1 MTFKLPTLFTKNS
14 AWLETQQSSILSAAT
29 IISVASMISALSKL
43 FVQRALIGSFFN
55 TPASQEALEAFW
67 FAFQIPDMMFQL
79 IILGALSAAFIP
91 IFTSHKKKNLERAFT
106 MSSIM
111 MNILLLVFI
120 IAGVFVFIFAEP
132 LTLLRTGDQFT
143 PAQIEIVINLTR
155 IMLIAQFFFA
165 ISNFLTG
172 ILQSFQRFVLPAI
185 APILYNLGILLG
197 VFLFADSFGIYSAGM
212 GVVIGA
218 FAHMMIQLP
227 LVLKLGFRYK
237 PTVNLQYAGIKEFF
251 KLMPPRTLA
260 IGASEGRKLVLGFF
274 ATSIG
279 NLSFLMMQLG
289 LTLMAIPI
297 RFFGVSI
304 SQASLPFLS
313 EESSDQDLDKFR
325 GLVLQSLHQIAFLT
339 FPASVLL
346 IILRVPIVRVVF
358 GTGNFPWGSTIITSW
373 ILGILA
379 ISVTVQ
385 ALVHLLIRAFY
396 ALKDTKTP
404 LYISAGDVLLYIL
417 LSFTLL
423 TFFPYQ
429 QPEYKVLGLAIAT
442 SITAFVEFFLFLFLL
457 DKKVGGFAQKAFWVP
472 QIKMVTASFFM
483 AVFLYLPF
491 RIFDELIFDTSKT
504 VELIALSITTGTIG
518 MSVYIYFAALLEIR
532 ELKMVTN
539 LVYTFDKWPK
549 SLLSIREA
557 FLETSVEADDA

>member
-1 MTFKLPTLFTKNS
+1 MTFRLPQLFLNNGK
-14 AWLETQQSSILSAAT
+14 WLEIKQNSILSAAT

-43 FVQRALIGSFFN
+43 FVQRILISHFFS

-91 IFTSHKKKNLERAFT
+91 IFTSQKKQNLERAFT

-111 MNILLLVFI
+111 MNWLLLIFMVVSVVVF
-120 IAGVFVFIFAEP
+120 FLAEP
-132 LTLLRTGDQFT
+132 LTVMRAGNQFT
-143 PAQIEIVINLTR
+143 PAQIEIVINLTK
-155 IMLIAQFFFA
+155 IMLFAQFFFA

-172 ILQSFQRFVLPAI
+172 ILQSFQRFVLPAV
-185 APILYNLGILLG
+185 APILYNLGILVG
-197 VFLFADSFGIYSAGM
+197 VFLFSESFGIYSAGL

-227 LVLKLGFRYK
+227 SVLQLGFRYK
-237 PTVNLQYAGIKEFF
+237 WSLNLKYDGIKEFF
-251 KLMPPRTLA
+251 KLMPPRALS
-260 IGASEGRKLVLGFF
+260 IGANEIRKLLLGFF
-274 ATSIG
+274 ATSLG
-279 NLSFLMMQLG
+279 NLSFLIMQLG
-289 LTLMAIPI
+289 LSLMAIPI

-313 EESSDQDLDKFR
+313 EESSEHDLEKFK

-346 IILRVPIVRVVF
+346 IILKLPIVRLVF
-358 GTGNFPWGSTIITSW
+358 GTNNFPWEATIDTSW
-373 ILGILA
+373 ILAILA
-379 ISVTVQ
+379 VSVTVQ

-404 LYISAGDVLLYIL
+404 LFIAAGDVVLYLL
-417 LSFTLL
+417 LSAFFVNFTD
-423 TFFPYQ
+423 FG
-429 QPEYKVLGLAIAT
+429 VMGLAFAT
-442 SITAFVEFFLFLFLL
+442 SFTAFVEFLLFLFLL
-457 DKKVGGFAQKAFWVP
+457 DRKVHGFARKAFWIP

-483 AVFLYLPF
+483 AIFLYLPF

-504 VELIALSITTGTIG
+504 VEVIALTITTATIG
-518 MSVYIYFAALLEIR
+518 MSVYIYFAMLLDIR
-532 ELKMVTN
+532 ELKMLTN
-539 LVYTFDKWPK
+539 LIYTFDKWRK
-549 SLLSIREA
+549 TLTQVKEVLV
-557 FLETSVEADDA
+557 ETSVESDDA

>member
-1 MTFKLPTLFTKNS
+1 MTFKLPRLLLKNS
-14 AWLETQQSSILSAAT
+14 KWLETQQSSILSAAT

-43 FVQRALIGSFFN
+43 FVQRALISSFFS
-55 TPASQEALEAFW
+55 TAASQEALEAFW

-91 IFTSHKKKNLERAFT
+91 IFTSQKKKNLARAFT

-111 MNILLLVFI
+111 MNVLLLVFL
-120 IAGVFVFIFAEP
+120 VVSVLVFIFAEP
-132 LTLLRTGDQFT
+132 LTLLRTGDEFT
-143 PAQIEIVINLTR
+143 PHQIEIVINLTR
-155 IMLIAQFFFA
+155 IMLLAQFFFA

-185 APILYNLGILLG
+185 APILYNLGILAG

-227 LVLKLGFRYK
+227 LVLKLGFRYQ
-237 PTVNLQYAGIKEFF
+237 PTLHLRFPGIQEFF
-251 KLMPPRTLA
+251 KLMPPRVMA
-260 IGASEGRKLVLGFF
+260 IGASEARKLLLGFF

-279 NLSFLMMQLG
+279 NLSYLMMQLG

-313 EESSDQDLDKFR
+313 EESSDQDLEKFK

-346 IILRVPIVRVVF
+346 IILRVPIVRLIF
-358 GTGNFPWGSTIITSW
+358 GTENFPWSTTVTTSW
-373 ILGILA
+373 ILGVLA

-385 ALVHLLIRAFY
+385 AMVHLLIRAFY

-404 LYISAGDVLLYIL
+404 LLIAGADVVLYLL
-417 LSFTLL
+417 LSFAMI
-423 TFFPYQ
+423 TFFPYKDVTN
-429 QPEYKVLGLAIAT
+429 KVFGLAIAT
-442 SITAFVEFFLFLFLL
+442 TTTAFIEFLFFLFFL
-457 DKKVGGFAQKAFWVP
+457 DRKVAGFARKAFWVP

-483 AVFLYLPF
+483 AVFLYLPY

-518 MSVYIYFAALLEIR
+518 MSVYIYFTALLEIK
-532 ELKMVTN
+532 ELKMITN
-539 LVYTFDKWPK
+539 LIYTFDKWPK
-549 SLLSIREA
+549 PLLKIREI
-557 FLETSVEADDA
+557 LVETSVETDDA